1 MLTAPLLGLLIAL
14 SAAPVQDPAEIARSL
29 PQPGLRLVDLPR
41 WREHL
46 RPSAAES
53 TPESIEW
60 IAEFGAGMRRADAEG
75 KPLLF
80 WAMNGHP
87 LACT

>member
-1 MLTAPLLGLLIAL
+1 MLNPSLLAPLIAFA
-14 SAAPVQDPAEIARSL
+14 AAPTQDPAQVARKL

-46 RPSAAES
+46 RPSAAER
-53 TPESIEW
+53 TPDSIEW
-60 IAEFGAGMRRADAEG
+60 IAEFGAGMRRADAAG
-75 KPLLF
+75 KPLVF